1 MSKELMDKIKGKKQL
16 YEMWE
21 KDLSSWEETR
31 SVVRACR
38 EAMRKAKAH
47 QELKLMK
54 EIKDNRNI
62 FF

>member
-16 YEMWE
+16 YEMWK

-38 EAMRKAKAH
+38 EEMRKAKAH

-54 EIKDNRNI
+54 EIKDNRNV

>member
-1 MSKELMDKIKGKKQL
+1 MF
-16 YEMWE
+16 
-21 KDLSSWEETR
+21 SWEEYR

-38 EAMRKAKAH
+38 EEMRKAKAH

-54 EIKDNRNI
+54 EIKDNRNV

>member
-16 YEMWE
+16 YEMWK
-21 KDLSSWEETR
+21 KDLSSWEDTR

-38 EAMRKAKAH
+38 EEMRKAKAH

-54 EIKDNRNI
+54 EIKDNRNV